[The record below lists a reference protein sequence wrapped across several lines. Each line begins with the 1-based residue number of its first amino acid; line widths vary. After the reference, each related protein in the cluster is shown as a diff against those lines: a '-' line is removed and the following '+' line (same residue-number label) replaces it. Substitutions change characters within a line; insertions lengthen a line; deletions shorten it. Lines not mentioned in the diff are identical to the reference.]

1 MGRTATFPLQRTSSR
16 PHRSECGQ
24 EGTLTLC
31 TTTPTYLLCAIS
43 IGSAE
48 LEIAGLVEINC
59 RIRDSQALPGGAMS
73 TTEVVKLYGAAW
85 SVYVRIVRLALE
97 EKQVKYE
104 LVEVDIF
111 AETGVPQEHLT
122 RHPFGRVPAFEHGEF
137 HLYETDA
144 IVRYIDDA
152 FPGCKLQPKDP
163 RARAKVNQ
171 IVGILD
177 AYAYRTLVWDIY
189 VERVVSARE
198 GRVAEER
205 KIAAALPRA
214 AVCLSELNR
223 LSGGREFLAGGDVTL
238 ADLYAAPMFA
248 CFMQAP
254 EAVSLTEGH
263 EKLTSWWQRFAAR
276 DSMSRTLP

>member
-1 MGRTATFPLQRTSSR
+1 M
-16 PHRSECGQ
+16 
-24 EGTLTLC
+24 
-31 TTTPTYLLCAIS
+31 
-43 IGSAE
+43 
-48 LEIAGLVEINC
+48 
-59 RIRDSQALPGGAMS
+59 GGAMP
-73 TTEVVKLYGAAW
+73 TTEMVKLYGAAW
-85 SVYVRIVRLALE
+85 SVYVRIVRLALQ

-104 LVEVDIF
+104 LVEVDVF

-122 RHPFGRVPAFEHGEF
+122 RHPFGRIPAFEHGGF
-137 HLYETDA
+137 HLYETGA

-152 FPGCKLQPKDP
+152 FPGCELQPIDP

-189 VERVVSARE
+189 VERVVSVRE
-198 GRVAEER
+198 GRLADER

-223 LSGGREFLAGGDVTL
+223 LADDQEFLIGDDVTF

-248 CFMQAP
+248 YFMQTP

-263 EKLTSWWQRFAAR
+263 DKLICWWQRFSAR
-276 DSMSRTLP
+276 DSMSRTCP

>member
-1 MGRTATFPLQRTSSR
+1 M
-16 PHRSECGQ
+16 
-24 EGTLTLC
+24 
-31 TTTPTYLLCAIS
+31 
-43 IGSAE
+43 
-48 LEIAGLVEINC
+48 
-59 RIRDSQALPGGAMS
+59 RDRGVAMP
-73 TTEVVKLYGAAW
+73 TTEVVNLYGAAW

-97 EKQVKYE
+97 EKKVKYG
-104 LVEVDIF
+104 LVEVDVF

-122 RHPFGRVPAFEHGEF
+122 RHPFGRIPAFEHGEF
-137 HLYETDA
+137 ELYETGA

-152 FPGCKLQPKDP
+152 FPGCKLQPTDP

-177 AYAYRTLVWDIY
+177 SYAYRTLVWDVY
-189 VERVVSARE
+189 VERVVLARE
-198 GRVAEER
+198 GRLADER

-223 LSGGREFLAGGDVTL
+223 LSDDREFLIGGDVTF

-254 EAVSLTEGH
+254 EAVSLMEQH
-263 EKLTSWWQRFAAR
+263 EKFVSWWKRFAVR
-276 DSMSRTLP
+276 DSMSRTIP

>member
-1 MGRTATFPLQRTSSR
+1 MRDRGDAMP
-16 PHRSECGQ
+16 
-24 EGTLTLC
+24 
-31 TTTPTYLLCAIS
+31 IS
-43 IGSAE
+43 
-48 LEIAGLVEINC
+48 
-59 RIRDSQALPGGAMS
+59 
-73 TTEVVKLYGAAW
+73 EVVKVHGAAW

-97 EKQVKYE
+97 EKQVRYD
-104 LVEVDIF
+104 LVEVDVF
-111 AETGVPQEHLT
+111 SEKGVPQEHLT
-122 RHPFGRVPAFEHGEF
+122 RHPFGRIPAFEHGEF
-137 HLYETDA
+137 HLYETGA

-152 FPGCKLQPKDP
+152 FPGRKLQPTDP

-189 VERVVSARE
+189 VERVVSARA
-198 GRVAEER
+198 GRPTDER

-214 AVCLSELNR
+214 ALCLSELNR
-223 LSGGREFLAGGDVTL
+223 LSDDREFLIGSDVTF

-263 EKLTSWWQRFAAR
+263 EKLTCWWQRFAAR
-276 DSMSRTLP
+276 DSMSRTSP